1 MTLAITVSNQIKA
14 YNLAICPTL
23 PEFMED
29 AYKSQKSLKKNELFR
44 RRIEVIQGFEFT
56 TACT

>member
-29 AYKSQKSLKKNELFR
+29 AYKN
-44 RRIEVIQGFEFT
+44 
-56 TACT
+56 